1 MKTRT
6 KLFLILIASVSLIS
20 IQLVNANVSTMITSF
35 EKPNAQLEDNKT
47 PDGIGRLNK
56 NYQHEEFK
64 ALMQEEISKAE
75 QIRDKIM
82 STQTRDY

>member
-1 MKTRT
+1 MKT
-6 KLFLILIASVSLIS
+6 KYIILASIIAFSLIS

-64 ALMQEEISKAE
+64 ALMQDEISKAE

-82 STQTRDY
+82 NTQTRDY

>member
-1 MKTRT
+1 MKT
-6 KLFLILIASVSLIS
+6 KYIIIALIIASSLIS

-35 EKPNAQLEDNKT
+35 EKPNAQLEDNKI
-47 PDGIGRLNK
+47 PEEIGRLNK

>member
-20 IQLVNANVSTMITSF
+20 IQLVNANVSTMITTF
-35 EKPNAQLEDNKT
+35 EKPNAQLEDNKI
-47 PDGIGRLNK
+47 PEEIGRLNK

>member
-1 MKTRT
+1 MKV
-6 KLFLILIASVSLIS
+6 KYIILALIVALSLIS

-35 EKPNAQLEDNKT
+35 EKPNAQLEDNKI
-47 PDGIGRLNK
+47 PEEIGRLNK
-56 NYQHEEFK
+56 QYQHEEFN

-82 STQTRDY
+82 NTQTRDY

>member
-1 MKTRT
+1 MKI
-6 KLFLILIASVSLIS
+6 KYIIIASVIVLSLIS

-35 EKPNAQLEDNKT
+35 EKPNAQLEDNKI
-47 PDGIGRLNK
+47 PEEIGRLNK

>member
-1 MKTRT
+1 
-6 KLFLILIASVSLIS
+6 
-20 IQLVNANVSTMITSF
+20 MITSF
-35 EKPNAQLEDNKT
+35 EKPNAQFEDNKI
-47 PDGIGRLNK
+47 PEEIGRLNK

-82 STQTRDY
+82 NTQTRDY

>member
-1 MKTRT
+1 MKTKYIIIT
-6 KLFLILIASVSLIS
+6 SVIVLSLIS

-35 EKPNAQLEDNKT
+35 EKPNAQFEDNKI
-47 PDGIGRLNK
+47 PEEIGRLNK

-64 ALMQEEISKAE
+64 ALMQDEISKAE

-82 STQTRDY
+82 NTQTRDY

>member
-1 MKTRT
+1 MKTRY
-6 KLFLILIASVSLIS
+6 IVIASIVVLSLIS
-20 IQLVNANVSTMITSF
+20 IQLVNANVSEITTEF
-35 EKPNAQLEDNKT
+35 KQLNAQLKDNKI
-47 PDGIGRLNK
+47 PEEIGRLNK

-82 STQTRDY
+82 NTQTRDY